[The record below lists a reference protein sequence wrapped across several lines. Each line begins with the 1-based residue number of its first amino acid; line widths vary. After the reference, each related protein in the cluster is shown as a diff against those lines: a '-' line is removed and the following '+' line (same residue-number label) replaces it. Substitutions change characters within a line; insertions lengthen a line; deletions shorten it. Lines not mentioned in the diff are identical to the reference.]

1 MVSRLQKDSESR
13 HCERSAAIPSGASQ
27 QIRDCHVGLR
37 RTRNDILGVFRQPV
51 RHLILFCTLAGLT
64 SWGTAQAQQADGDR
78 QLLFNEKH
86 QAGIRLGVWANNGES
101 PTDSVGISE
110 TNFKAACFY
119 FEGYFA
125 YRLAP
130 PAMLEL
136 SFGIVNRGSVTF
148 KEAGATNVGNVLV
161 HPILLQLKLYPLA
174 SLAAKIQPYL
184 LAGGGLYYG
193 RRSLQFTTS
202 SEVYYFGLAEQSG
215 TDFNYV
221 LGGGIDWPIGAT
233 ISLEAGVKYMPIEFP
248 KGLQTI
254 RDYDAVAYTV
264 GVKYLYSSKK

>member
-1 MVSRLQKDSESR
+1 MVRCLILTY
-13 HCERSAAIPSGASQ
+13 ALLGLAIP
-27 QIRDCHVGLR
+27 
-37 RTRNDILGVFRQPV
+37 
-51 RHLILFCTLAGLT
+51 
-64 SWGTAQAQQADGDR
+64 GTAQADGYP
-78 QLLFNEKH
+78 LFNEKH

-110 TNFKAACFY
+110 TNFKGACFY

-130 PAMLEL
+130 TVMLEL

-148 KEAGATNVGNVLV
+148 REAGATNVGNVLV

-174 SLAAKIQPYL
+174 SLKAKLQPYL

-193 RRSLQFTTS
+193 RRSVQFTTS
-202 SEVYYFGLAEQSG
+202 SDVYYYGLAEQSG

-221 LGGGIDWPIGAT
+221 LGGGIDWPIAT
-233 ISLEAGVKYMPIEFP
+233 TIGLEAGVKYMPIEFS

-254 RDYDAVAYTV
+254 RDYDAVAFTV
-264 GVKYLYSSKK
+264 GVKYLYSSKKP

>member
-1 MVSRLQKDSESR
+1 L
-13 HCERSAAIPSGASQ
+13 
-27 QIRDCHVGLR
+27 
-37 RTRNDILGVFRQPV
+37 V
-51 RHLILFCTLAGLT
+51 RYLILSLALLYFS
-64 SWGTAQAQQADGDR
+64 SWDTVKAGQTQPNNHQ
-78 QLLFNEKH
+78 LFNNMH

-110 TNFKAACFY
+110 TNFKGASFF

-130 PAMLEL
+130 TVMLEL

-148 KEAGATNVGNVLV
+148 MEAGATNVGNVLV

-174 SLAAKIQPYL
+174 SLKAKLQPYL

-193 RRSLQFTTS
+193 RRSVQFTTS
-202 SEVYYFGLAEQSG
+202 SDVYYYGLAEQSG

-221 LGGGIDWPIGAT
+221 LGGGIDWPIGTA
-233 ISLEAGVKYMPIEFP
+233 IGLEAAIKYMPIDFS

-254 RDYDAVAYTV
+254 RNYDAIAFVV
-264 GVKYLYSSKK
+264 GIKYLYSSKKK

>member
-1 MVSRLQKDSESR
+1 MVR
-13 HCERSAAIPSGASQ
+13 C
-27 QIRDCHVGLR
+27 
-37 RTRNDILGVFRQPV
+37 
-51 RHLILFCTLAGLT
+51 LILFCTLAGLAIP
-64 SWGTAQAQQADGDR
+64 GTAQADGYP
-78 QLLFNEKH
+78 LFNEKH

-110 TNFKAACFY
+110 TSFKDANFY

-125 YRLAP
+125 YRLLP
-130 PAMLEL
+130 QAMLEFSL
-136 SFGIVNRGSVTF
+136 GIVNRGSVTF

-161 HPILLQLKLYPLA
+161 YPVLLQLKLYPLA
-174 SLAAKIQPYL
+174 SLKAKLQPYF

-202 SEVYYFGLAEQSG
+202 SDVYYYGLAEQSG

-221 LGGGIDWPIGAT
+221 LGGGIDWPIAT
-233 ISLEAGVKYMPIEFP
+233 TIGLEAGVKYMSIEFS

-254 RDYDAVAYTV
+254 RDYDAVAFTV
-264 GVKYLYSSKK
+264 GVKYLYSSKIP